1 MQGNREM
8 DRIIP
13 VHSVGLRT
21 LALMFVEPLGL
32 EAAGKGK
39 R

>member
-1 MQGNREM
+1 MQGNTEM

-21 LALMFVEPLGL
+21 LALMFVEPSGL
-32 EAAGKGK
+32 EAGG
-39 R
+39 